1 MERRTFLP
9 SSFLT
14 ALAADVAEA
23 SPIDPKET
31 LVLRNNDIKFAP
43 WNGLPPG
50 SGETAE
56 LYGDFNKPEPYLV
69 LMKWNPGWFSA
80 PHSYATDRIQ
90 MVLSGTWWVA
100 SGADFD
106 PKSAVPAPAGSFV
119 KRTARTFHYDGVP
132 SGTGMPS
139 SSRSSASGQWTSSWR
154 IRICPHG
161 AASEDER
168 GNIAKGDS
176 HGYKQR
182 CHVREFCLS
191 VAPIAQSPRVS
202 ISMDWALIDEPN

>member
-1 MERRTFLP
+1 
-9 SSFLT
+9 
-14 ALAADVAEA
+14 
-23 SPIDPKET
+23 
-31 LVLRNNDIKFAP
+31 VLRHNDIKFAP

-80 PHSYATDRIQ
+80 PHSYAADRIQ
-90 MVLSGTWWVA
+90 MVLSGTWWVN

-119 KRTARTFHYDGVP
+119 NGRRGRSTMTACQAA
-132 SGTGMPS
+132 SGMPS
-139 SSRSSASGQWTSSWR
+139 SSRSSASGQWTSNWR

-168 GNIAKGDS
+168 CNIAKGDS
-176 HGYKQR
+176 HGYQR
-182 CHVREFCLS
+182 RC
-191 VAPIAQSPRVS
+191 
-202 ISMDWALIDEPN
+202 